1 MSQRQCRHHHLLRD
15 LHWLPVRQRVEF
27 KIASLT
33 YRIRSSSPPSYLS
46 SLIADH
52 APSRNLRS
60 PDMHLLQ
67 TPRVRTVISTRAFS
81 SSAPKIWNGL
91 PVDVQMS
98 ETLLSFRHKLKTFY
112 FAQAF
117 DYPANCPRL
126 RFIFTIALILSMT
139 MCAL

>member
-1 MSQRQCRHHHLLRD
+1 MTSVPWTPKVLERHVVMSHRGNAGTTNLLRD
-15 LHWLPVRQRVEF
+15 LYWLPVQQRVEF

-33 YRIRSSSPPSYLS
+33 YKIWSSSQPSYLS
-46 SLIADH
+46 SLIANH

-67 TPRVRTVISTRAFS
+67 TPRARTVIDSRAFS

-91 PVDVQMS
+91 PVDVRMS

-117 DYPANCPRL
+117 D
-126 RFIFTIALILSMT
+126 
-139 MCAL
+139 